1 MTLSAPMATSGA
13 PWAGISPVVRAKTE
27 SHPVNVLQKYY
38 SVLFEVLGPQGWWPG
53 KTPFE
58 VCVGAILTQN
68 TAWVNVEQ
76 AIENL
81 RREELLTPGA
91 LERVSSAKLARL
103 IRSSGYFRQKARKLK
118 AFVRFLRKE
127 YGGSLPRMFRTPTA
141 ELRKKLLGVPGIGP
155 ETADCI
161 LLYAG
166 GHPVFVVD
174 AYTRR
179 IGGRIGLFR
188 TGEYRAIQQYFEEQ
202 VHRDLMTY
210 QEYHA
215 LLVRHAKTL
224 CRRVK
229 PACAECPVESL
240 CDFGR
245 RRKR

>member
-1 MTLSAPMATSGA
+1 M
-13 PWAGISPVVRAKTE
+13 RAKTE
-27 SHPVNVLQKYY
+27 SHPANVLQKYY

-68 TAWVNVEQ
+68 TAWVNVER

-91 LERVSSAKLARL
+91 LEKVSSVKLAQL

-118 AFVRFLRKE
+118 AFMRFLRKE
-127 YGGSLPRMFRTPTA
+127 YGGSLPKMFRTPTA

-179 IGGRIGLFR
+179 IFERHGLADSRQRYDDLR
-188 TGEYRAIQQYFEEQ
+188 TFFESKLRREAS
-202 VHRDLMTY
+202 LFN
-210 QEYHA
+210 EYHA
-215 LLVRHAKTL
+215 LLVRVGKNWCRAKNPR
-224 CRRVK
+224 CE
-229 PACAECPVESL
+229 ECPLGPYLPPIVKNKLVDGARTLSPQT
-240 CDFGR
+240 GGSAR
-245 RRKR
+245 